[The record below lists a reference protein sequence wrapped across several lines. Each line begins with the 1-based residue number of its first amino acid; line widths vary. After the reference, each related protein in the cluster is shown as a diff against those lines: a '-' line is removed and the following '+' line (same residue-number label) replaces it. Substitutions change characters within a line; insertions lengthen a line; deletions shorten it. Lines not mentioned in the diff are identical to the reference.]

1 MGLGDRDPDRLRG
14 LGRGEYQV
22 ELFRDRPHQPGSRSP
37 REAASGVGGVMDS
50 NASACL
56 RSSTIAT
63 PDHDPDTARP
73 GIDPRDLETR
83 PLTVGEVDKA
93 GWRADLLARRRARGM
108 QDVALARRRIAA
120 HLLPLAAPGV
130 TMCAYLPLA
139 TEPLDPDL
147 PAALTA
153 AGARVLLPV
162 ATADLPLDWCEW
174 GQGTTR
180 RGSFGI
186 EEPVGP
192 RLGSEAIE
200 SAQVVLVPALAVDRS
215 GTRLGR
221 GGGHYDR
228 SLALLATPATG
239 PGQPRLIAVVFDDEI
254 VDSLPREPFDRPVTE
269 IATPDGGLRRPG

>member
-1 MGLGDRDPDRLRG
+1 
-14 LGRGEYQV
+14 
-22 ELFRDRPHQPGSRSP
+22 
-37 REAASGVGGVMDS
+37 MDS

-56 RSSTIAT
+56 LSSTIAT
-63 PDHDPDTARP
+63 PDHDPDTAQP
-73 GIDPRDLETR
+73 GVDRRNRETR

-93 GWRADLLARRRARGM
+93 GWRADLLARRRARGV
-108 QDVALARRRIAA
+108 QDVAQARRRIAA

-130 TMCAYLPLA
+130 TICAYLPLA

-147 PAALTA
+147 P
-153 AGARVLLPV
+153 V
-162 ATADLPLDWCEW
+162 ATADSPLDWCEW
-174 GQGTTR
+174 GEGTTR

-186 EEPVGP
+186 EEPVGA
-192 RLGSEAIE
+192 RLGSGAIE

-228 SLALLATPATG
+228 SLAQLATPASG
-239 PGQPRLIAVVFDDEI
+239 PGQLRLIAVVFDDEI

-269 IATPDGGLRRPG
+269 IATPHGGLRRPG